1 MNMYKIGV
9 DLDLFTRTIVL
20 AGFSLV
26 FLPRLALL
34 EWHMACGLFI
44 ACALLFASTYLPCW
58 QYGGQKI
65 VRINAYFRRI
75 FATGILLILC
85 LGYFHSA
92 ALDLIKTAE
101 NITALPALPAKM
113 RVNFRIEEVLQQQ
126 DYQRLIVKAR
136 LQADLPEQRI
146 YLNWALPAKARAG
159 EIWRGELKL
168 RPLSARYNF
177 GGFDRLQWYLAKGIS
192 AYGSVK
198 SAVKIKEDFHWRE
211 RHLNA
216 ARQQT
221 QDLSMQ
227 GLLLALGFGE
237 RAWLSTDVWQHYQ
250 QTNTA
255 HLIAISGLHIGLAM
269 WVGWILARGVQGIFP
284 THWISPSFP
293 LICGLFVALGY
304 AQLAGLSIP
313 TFRAVLAL
321 IILCAFQFF
330 RAYCTSWQFLWRV
343 VALLL
348 LYDPLMLLSG
358 SFWLSVGAVACLITW
373 YQFVPL
379 SLFMWRGQPV
389 RQAVGKTFPLFSLCH
404 LQLGLLWLFT
414 PIQLFLFHTFFPMGG
429 VANLLAVPLFSFIL
443 VPLVLFAL
451 ATQGAWQSWWWADNI
466 AQWITEILRHLAVG
480 GLWVSQKN
488 ALILTALFALCF
500 ACYVSYLKRLQVKA
514 ALEIANVHAPRFPL
528 SLNFRAIPAKSALH
542 AAQCL
547 ALGLVVGCFGV
558 WGYSK
563 MSEPLWRLESLD
575 VGQGL
580 AMLLV
585 KNDRGILYDTG
596 SAWQGGS
603 MARLEILPYLQR
615 QGIQLEQLILSH
627 DDNDHAGGARDILAV
642 YPDITVIRSSF
653 KNAGEKHR
661 TLCKQ
666 GVRWEWQGLHF
677 SALAPQKNV
686 ARAKNEH
693 SCVLLVSDE
702 TYRVLLTGDADL
714 ALENT
719 FVPLL
724 DKIDLLQVGHHG
736 SRTSTGKT
744 LVQTARPDIALI
756 SASRW
761 NAWGF
766 PHAEVVNRL
775 KENAVTVYNTALSG
789 QIRVEFTPK
798 YMRVKTARNPWA
810 PWYHQMIGEE

>member
-1 MNMYKIGV
+1 MMKMHKIGF
-9 DLDLFTRTIVL
+9 DLELFTRTIVF

-34 EWHMACGLFI
+34 DWHMAWQLFI
-44 ACALLFASTYLPCW
+44 VCALLFAGTYLLGW

-65 VRINAYFRRI
+65 AHISAYLGRI
-75 FATGILLILC
+75 FASGMLLALC

-92 ALDLIKTAE
+92 ALHLIQTAE
-101 NITALPALPAKM
+101 NITALPTKM
-113 RVNFRIEEVLQQQ
+113 KIDFRIEEVLQQQ
-126 DYQRLIVKAR
+126 AYQSLVVKAR
-136 LQADLPEQRI
+136 LQADLPAQRI
-146 YLNWALPAKARAG
+146 YLNWALPAKARMG
-159 EIWRGELKL
+159 EIWQGELQL

-198 SAVKIKEDFHWRE
+198 SAVKIKDDFHWRE
-211 RHLNA
+211 QRLNA
-216 ARQQT
+216 AWQQT
-221 QDLSMQ
+221 QDLPMQ

-237 RAWLSTDVWQHYQ
+237 RAWLSRDIWQPYQ

-269 WVGWILARGVQGIFP
+269 WVGWILARAVQGIFP
-284 THWISPSFP
+284 THLISPSFP
-293 LICGLFVALGY
+293 LICGLFVSLGY
-304 AQLAGLSIP
+304 AQLAGLSVP

-321 IILCAFQFF
+321 TVLCVFQFF
-330 RAYCTSWQFLWRV
+330 RAYCTPWQFLWRV

-348 LYDPLMLLSG
+348 LYDPLMPLSS

-373 YQFVPL
+373 YQWVPL
-379 SLFMWRGQPV
+379 RLLMWRGQPLF
-389 RQAVGKTFPLFSLCH
+389 QAVSRLFRPILSIVH

-414 PIQLFLFHTFFPMGG
+414 PIQLFLFHTFFPMGLL
-429 VANLLAVPLFSFIL
+429 ANLLAVPFFSFIL

-451 ATQGAWQSWWWADNI
+451 ITQGAWQSWWWADNM
-466 AQWITEILRHLAVG
+466 AQWITEILRYLAVG
-480 GLWVSQKN
+480 ELWISRKN

-500 ACYVSYLKRLQVKA
+500 VCYVTYLKRLQVKA
-514 ALEIANVHAPRFPL
+514 ALEVSNLNAPRFPL
-528 SLNFRAIPAKSALH
+528 SLNWRAIPAKPALQV
-542 AAQCL
+542 AQRL
-547 ALGLVVGCFGV
+547 ALGLSIGCFGV
-558 WGYSK
+558 WSYSK

-627 DDNDHAGGARDILAV
+627 DDNDHAGGVNDILAV
-642 YPDITVIRSSF
+642 YPDIEVIRPSF
-653 KNAGEKHR
+653 KNVGEKYR

-666 GVRWEWQGLHF
+666 GLRWEWQGLHF
-677 SALAPQKNV
+677 SALAPQKNI
-686 ARAKNEH
+686 ARADNGH
-693 SCVLLVSDE
+693 SCVLLVADE
-702 TYRVLLTGDADL
+702 TYRILLTGDADL

-724 DKIDLLQVGHHG
+724 DKIDVLQVGHHG
-736 SRTSTGKT
+736 SRTSTGKA
-744 LVQTARPDIALI
+744 LVQTAHPDIALI

-766 PHAEVVNRL
+766 PHAEVLNRL

-789 QIRVEFTPK
+789 QIRIEFTQGH
-798 YMRVKTARNPWA
+798 MRVKTARNPWV
-810 PWYHQMIGEE
+810 PWYEQMIGEE